1 MAYRSN
7 RTDPGQS
14 GSGLHGMLPCPVACL
29 GCDELGRGKYA
40 MGQPKP
46 DAAPDKAANLSP
58 RHPRSRKF
66 GRSHHS
72 R

>member
-1 MAYRSN
+1 
-7 RTDPGQS
+7 
-14 GSGLHGMLPCPVACL
+14 
-29 GCDELGRGKYA
+29 